1 VTQVLQVRPPDFSA
15 HSPEEDSQ
23 GDRNA
28 GLRASSAV
36 TVAAGVSRGGW
47 DHPNPAL
54 ARFGVVYFDEIS
66 AYNTNGHQP
75 FPASSDAVTMVDQ
88 NGTTLARPDMLT
100 DYAFKT
106 IFVAA

>member
-1 VTQVLQVRPPDFSA
+1 MDTGFPP
-15 HSPEEDSQ
+15 
-23 GDRNA
+23 
-28 GLRASSAV
+28 AV

-75 FPASSDAVTMVDQ
+75 FPASSDAIMMVDQ